1 MTGFDPKAL
10 QKITYGLFVITCSY
24 DGRDNGMI
32 CNTVTQ
38 VASDPMRIAV
48 SINKANFSHD
58 MIKNAGTMNVCML
71 TEEAP
76 FEVFTR
82 FGFQSGKDA
91 DKFAGEQVFRSANG
105 APLLTKYINSFMSLK
120 VVDYSD
126 LGSHGLFICEPTDSA
141 VMSDKPSMSYA
152 YYHANVKPKRPAPAA
167 DSGEKKVKGYICNIC
182 GYIYEGETL
191 PEDFICPLCK
201 HPASDFSPIE

>member
-1 MTGFDPKAL
+1 MTTFDPKAL
-10 QKITYGLFVITCSY
+10 NKITYGLFVITCSY
-24 DGRDNGMI
+24 DGKDNGMI

-58 MIKNAGTMNVCML
+58 MIKSSGTMNVCML

-82 FGFQSGKDA
+82 FGFRSGRSA

-105 APLLTKYINSFMSLK
+105 APILTKFINSFMSLK
-120 VVDYSD
+120 VVDYTD
-126 LGSHGLFICEPTDSA
+126 MGSHGLFICEPTDSA
-141 VMSDKPSMSYA
+141 VMNDKPSMSYA
-152 YYHANVKPKRPAPAA
+152 YYHANVKPKPQPQ
-167 DSGEKKVKGYICNIC
+167 KKKGFICNIC
-182 GYIYEGETL
+182 GYIYEGDTL
-191 PEDFICPLCK
+191 PDDFICPLCK

>member
-1 MTGFDPKAL
+1 MTTFDPKAL
-10 QKITYGLFVITCSY
+10 NKITYGLFVITCSY
-24 DGRDNGMI
+24 DGKDNGMI

-38 VASDPMRIAV
+38 VASDPMRVAV

-58 MIKNAGTMNVCML
+58 MIKSSGTMNVCML

-82 FGFQSGKDA
+82 FGFRSGRSA

-105 APLLTKYINSFMSLK
+105 APILTKFINSFMSLK
-120 VVDYSD
+120 VVDYTD
-126 LGSHGLFICEPTDSA
+126 MGSHGLFICEPTDSA
-141 VMSDKPSMSYA
+141 VMNDKPSMSYA
-152 YYHANVKPKRPAPAA
+152 YYHANVKPKPQPQ
-167 DSGEKKVKGYICNIC
+167 KKKGFICNIC
-182 GYIYEGETL
+182 GYIYEGDTL
-191 PEDFICPLCK
+191 PDDFICPLCK

>member
-1 MTGFDPKAL
+1 MTSFDSKVL
-10 QKITYGLFVITCSY
+10 YKITYGLFVITCSY
-24 DGRDNGMI
+24 DGKDNGMI

-58 MIKNAGTMNVCML
+58 MIKNSGTMNVCML

-82 FGFQSGKDA
+82 FGFQSGRTA

-120 VVDYSD
+120 VVDYTD

-141 VMSDKPSMSYA
+141 VMNDKPSMSYA
-152 YYHANVKPKRPAPAA
+152 YYHANVKPKPGAQ
-167 DSGEKKVKGYICNIC
+167 EKKVKGFICNIC
-182 GYIYEGETL
+182 GYIYEGDTL
-191 PEDFICPLCK
+191 PDDFICPLCK

>member
-1 MTGFDPKAL
+1 MTTFDPKAL
-10 QKITYGLFVITCSY
+10 NKITYGLFVITCSY
-24 DGRDNGMI
+24 DGKDNGMI

-58 MIKNAGTMNVCML
+58 MIKSSGTMNVCML

-82 FGFQSGKDA
+82 FGFRSGRSA

-105 APLLTKYINSFMSLK
+105 APILTKFINSFMSLK
-120 VVDYSD
+120 VVDYTD
-126 LGSHGLFICEPTDSA
+126 MGSHGLFICEPTDSA
-141 VMSDKPSMSYA
+141 VMNDKPSMSYA
-152 YYHANVKPKRPAPAA
+152 YYHANVKPKPQPQ
-167 DSGEKKVKGYICNIC
+167 KKKGFICNIC
-182 GYIYEGETL
+182 GYIYEGDTL
-191 PEDFICPLCK
+191 PADFICPICK